1 MIFGIPW
8 ETLEFLWLGSL
19 LGGIAA
25 GASGFAFALA
35 ATSIWLHRIDPLH
48 SAILATACGSLL
60 HLTTLKPLWPHVDL
74 RRLLP
79 FVIGGAIGIPFGVY
93 ILAFT
98 DGALLKIVLG
108 VFLIVFGTYALLT
121 PALPR
126 VTAGGRSL
134 DGTVGFIGG
143 VLGGIVGYSAVLPTI
158 WTQLRGWGKEAARGV
173 YQPYAIIVQALAL
186 AGIFLVAF
194 DTMSLKLLA
203 AALPAMLAGTWIG
216 WQLFGRLDDRRFRQA
231 LAVLLMAS
239 GVTLLL

>member
-1 MIFGIPW
+1 MIFGLPI
-8 ETLEFLWLGSL
+8 ETLEFLWLGGL

-48 SAILATACGSLL
+48 SAILATACGTLL
-60 HLTTLKPLWPHVDL
+60 HLTTLKPLWPHVNMS
-74 RRLLP
+74 RLLP
-79 FVIGGAIGIPFGVY
+79 FVIGGVIGIPLGVY

-98 DGALLKIVLG
+98 NGATLKIVLG
-108 VFLIVFGTYALLT
+108 TFLIVFGTYSLLA

-126 VTAGGRSL
+126 ITAGGRTL

-143 VLGGIVGYSAVLPTI
+143 ILGGIGGYSGVLPTI
-158 WTQLRGWGKEAARGV
+158 WTQLRGWGKEAARAV
-173 YQPYAIIVQALAL
+173 YQPYVIVVQAITV

-203 AALPAMLAGTWIG
+203 AVMPAVLLGTWIG
-216 WQLFGRLDDRRFRQA
+216 WQLFGRLNDRRFRQA

-239 GVTLLL
+239 GLTLVL